1 MELQHLYVIT
11 PAAGMVHKP
20 SKNKVLYLATTHK
33 ESGKDYKAAPC
44 VRFRNSLSS
53 NVAARLQRDIS
64 NETCAYVR
72 CNAVGLAGMPNPSA
86 FRLRDV
92 LAIRAN
98 NVDILAVS
106 DTVELPSLPVPVGLI
121 PAARGTRE

>member
-1 MELQHLYVIT
+1 MF
-11 PAAGMVHKP
+11 G
-20 SKNKVLYLATTHK
+20 
-33 ESGKDYKAAPC
+33 SGFLNCEFSWLRRRSAI
-44 VRFRNSLSS
+44 
-53 NVAARLQRDIS
+53 IS

-92 LAIRAN
+92 LAVRAN
-98 NVDILAVS
+98 NVDILVVS

-121 PAARGTRE
+121 PAARGTRERVQG